1 MEPEQLLK
9 VQVHALNGMETVA
22 AFHVSAPAFIGSA
35 NIRERKDFADE
46 LTADLHDSADFV
58 PEFELLELAPHFLN
72 GLIAHLAK
80 DLPGLSQL
88 ETNLQ
93 ELEALTEPLDLRL
106 LRVQN
111 DTERRAD
118 FLHLHE
124 TLLQVLFARVNQI
137 TVVHVPC
144 VALNAEL
151 FLYKVIELVRQH
163 ERSSLGDLTSQA
175 VPDRTEV
182 IKALICEGPDLYVMN
197 PLCEFSADRPVLGV
211 RKVVREVKEQDIP
224 VLAVLP
230 VVPLQVTG
238 KTVEGEVDTF
248 VLRARAVVV
257 DERGLE
263 RRVDHL
269 VAECSLDYAFAD
281 MNTPDVPHFP
291 SVPEVE
297 LDKASAFI
305 GPVEKRAAR
314 SSRIRNQVKAVHL
327 SRAFPANPAAA
338 DMAGLI

>member
-22 AFHVSAPAFIGSA
+22 AFHVSAPAFIGPA

-58 PEFELLELAPHFLN
+58 PEFELL
-72 GLIAHLAK
+72 
-80 DLPGLSQL
+80 D
-88 ETNLQ
+88 
-93 ELEALTEPLDLRL
+93 

-111 DTERRAD
+111 DTERRTD
-118 FLHLHE
+118 LLHLHE

-137 TVVHVPC
+137 AVVHVPC

-163 ERSSLGDLTSQA
+163 KRGSLGDLTSQA

-182 IKALICEGPDLYVMN
+182 IKALICEGPDSYVMN

-211 RKVVREVKEQDIP
+211 RKVVGEVKKQDIP

-248 VLRARAVVV
+248 VLRTRAVVV

-263 RRVDHL
+263 SRVDYL
-269 VAECSLDYAFAD
+269 VAERSLDYALAD

-305 GPVEKRAAR
+305 GPVKKRAAR

>member
-22 AFHVSAPAFIGSA
+22 AFHVSAPAFISPA
-35 NIRERKDFADE
+35 NIREWKDFADE

-93 ELEALTEPLDLRL
+93 ELETLAEPLDLRP

-111 DTERRAD
+111 DTERRTD
-118 FLHLHE
+118 LLHLHE

-137 TVVHVPC
+137 AVVHVPC

-163 ERSSLGDLTSQA
+163 KRGSLGDLTSQA
-175 VPDRTEV
+175 VPVRT
-182 IKALICEGPDLYVMN
+182 
-197 PLCEFSADRPVLGV
+197 S
-211 RKVVREVKEQDIP
+211 
-224 VLAVLP
+224 
-230 VVPLQVTG
+230 
-238 KTVEGEVDTF
+238 
-248 VLRARAVVV
+248 
-257 DERGLE
+257 
-263 RRVDHL
+263 
-269 VAECSLDYAFAD
+269 
-281 MNTPDVPHFP
+281 
-291 SVPEVE
+291 
-297 LDKASAFI
+297 
-305 GPVEKRAAR
+305 
-314 SSRIRNQVKAVHL
+314 
-327 SRAFPANPAAA
+327 
-338 DMAGLI
+338 

>member
-22 AFHVSAPAFIGSA
+22 AFHVSAPAFIGPA

-80 DLPGLSQL
+80 DLPGFSQL

-93 ELEALTEPLDLRL
+93 ELETLAEPLDLRL

-111 DTERRAD
+111 DTERRTD
-118 FLHLHE
+118 LLHLHE

-163 ERSSLGDLTSQA
+163 KRGSLGDLTSQA

-182 IKALICEGPDLYVMN
+182 IKALICEGPDSYVMN

-211 RKVVREVKEQDIP
+211 RKVVGEVKKQDIP

-248 VLRARAVVV
+248 VLRTRAVVA
-257 DERGLE
+257 ER
-263 RRVDHL
+263 
-269 VAECSLDYAFAD
+269 SLDYALAD

-305 GPVEKRAAR
+305 GPVKKRAAR

>member
-22 AFHVSAPAFIGSA
+22 TFHVSAPAFIGPA

-80 DLPGLSQL
+80 DLPSFSQL

-93 ELEALTEPLDLRL
+93 ELETLAEPLDLRL

-111 DTERRAD
+111 DTERRTD
-118 FLHLHE
+118 LLHLHE

-137 TVVHVPC
+137 AVVHVPC

-163 ERSSLGDLTSQA
+163 KRGSLGDLTSQA

-182 IKALICEGPDLYVMN
+182 IKALICEGPDSYVMN

-211 RKVVREVKEQDIP
+211 RKVVGEVN
-224 VLAVLP
+224 VLP

-248 VLRARAVVV
+248 VLRTRAVVV

-263 RRVDHL
+263 SRVDYL
-269 VAECSLDYAFAD
+269 VAERSLDYALAD

-305 GPVEKRAAR
+305 GPVKKRAAR